1 MVRQVQK
8 IHVRFGGRSYDWAP
22 ERLGLDSRSMA
33 LASDLEIKRSV
44 AKMLDVELERLEFH
58 AIDFMD
64 ENDPGMKDLAEV
76 QPDLRVPWEQKR
88 DLYSAIFAMLAKK
101 HTFMALRDAVHK
113 LQTK

>member
-1 MVRQVQK
+1 VVRQVQK

-58 AIDFMD
+58 AIDRP
-64 ENDPGMKDLAEV
+64 ETGNII
-76 QPDLRVPWEQKR
+76 LRPE
-88 DLYSAIFAMLAKK
+88 
-101 HTFMALRDAVHK
+101 AVYG
-113 LQTK
+113 